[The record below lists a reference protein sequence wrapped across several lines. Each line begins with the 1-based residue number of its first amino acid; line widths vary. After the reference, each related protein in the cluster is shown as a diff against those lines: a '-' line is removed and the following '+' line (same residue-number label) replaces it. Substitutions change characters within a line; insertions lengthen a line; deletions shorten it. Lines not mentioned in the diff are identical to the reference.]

1 MNDSSHLRNAGVITF
16 VGTFQFIIMMIVAE
30 AEYKGYSISSNY
42 ISDLG
47 VGSTSFVFN
56 PSIMI
61 FGIAI
66 MISSYLVYKGL
77 KTKLFPTLMFI
88 GGLGAFLVGV
98 FPEYSPYHIHTI
110 VSFITFLFG
119 SLAVISSYRLQGS
132 LMKYISILVGLFSLV
147 SLFLFASGVTLG
159 LGPGGIERM
168 IAYPVLLW
176 ILYFSGYLYRSS

>member
-1 MNDSSHLRNAGVITF
+1 MNGNSYLERAGVITF

-47 VGSTSFVFN
+47 VGSTAPIFN
-56 PSIMI
+56 FSIMI
-61 FGIAI
+61 FGMAV

-77 KTKLFPTLMFI
+77 KTKLFPALMFI

-98 FPEYSPYHIHTI
+98 FPEYTPYHIHTI

-132 LMKYISILVGLFSLV
+132 LMKYVSVLVGLFSLI

-159 LGPGGIERM
+159 LGVGGIERM